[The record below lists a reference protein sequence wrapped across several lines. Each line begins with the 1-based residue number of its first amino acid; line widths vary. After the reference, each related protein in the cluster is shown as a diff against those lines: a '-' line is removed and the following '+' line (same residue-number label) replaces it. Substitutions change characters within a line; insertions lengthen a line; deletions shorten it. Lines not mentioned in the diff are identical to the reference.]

1 MDLFSIVGWF
11 GVLFCTLG
19 YLLLSLKVIK
29 AESFSFQALNIAG
42 GLCLAITAIQTED
55 LTNAVAN
62 LLWMS
67 IGLFAVTRK
76 FRKRKANEA

>member
-29 AESFSFQALNIAG
+29 AEFFSFQALNIAG

-55 LTNAVAN
+55 LPNAVAN

-67 IGLFAVTRK
+67 IGLFAVTGK
-76 FRKRKANEA
+76 FRKRKADEA

>member
-1 MDLFSIVGWF
+1 MDLCSIVGWF
-11 GVLFCTLG
+11 GVFFCTLG

-42 GLCLAITAIQTED
+42 GLCLAITAIPTED
-55 LTNAVAN
+55 LPNAVAN

-67 IGLFAVTRK
+67 IGLFAVTGK
-76 FRKRKANEA
+76 LRKRKAYEA